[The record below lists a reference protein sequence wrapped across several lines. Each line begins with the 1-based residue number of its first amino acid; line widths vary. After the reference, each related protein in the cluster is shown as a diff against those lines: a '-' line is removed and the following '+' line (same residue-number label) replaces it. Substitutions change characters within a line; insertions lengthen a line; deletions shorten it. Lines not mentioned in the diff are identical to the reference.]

1 MSSAIPPP
9 PPPPMDS
16 PSVSDPLSCP
26 PLRWGI
32 LGCGRVSHD
41 FSQALKHLPTQ
52 SVVACSARSVDSAHA
67 FANKHKI
74 PWYGSYD
81 DMLLRPDVDIV
92 YVGNVHSLRRS
103 TGEKCLKANKHVL
116 LEKPLACSVVD
127 AEYLINL
134 AKERN
139 LFLME
144 GMWTRFFPAIQKS
157 RDICCSDKTLGELA
171 TVYSDFN
178 FCASDTDE
186 YPSSFL
192 YQRKL
197 GGGANLMVGPYPL
210 SAASMYFGGRM
221 PEQIYAVGQVDQ
233 EMGVE
238 LQVAVVLSYS
248 ATGTNKPVMRSSGMV
263 YPKLPGSGVATL
275 SYGMLCETPE
285 ETVVVGS
292 KGRMKIHGPGHC
304 PTKLQV
310 ELKAEGRGQI
320 GETLNFEYPL
330 PVDTPEIVAAGGF
343 VYPNSAGFCY
353 EAAAVARCIASGKK
367 EAPQFTLD
375 ETILNLKIIEQIRDQ
390 LGVKPIWEED

>member
-1 MSSAIPPP
+1 MEFSSV
-9 PPPPMDS
+9 PPPPMDC

-26 PLRWGI
+26 SMKWGI

-41 FSQALKHLPTQ
+41 FCQALKHLPTQ
-52 SVVACSARSVDSAHA
+52 SVVACSARSADSAQA
-67 FANKHKI
+67 FATKHNI
-74 PWYGSYD
+74 PWHGTYD

-103 TGEKCLKANKHVL
+103 TGEKCLNANKHVL
-116 LEKPLACSVVD
+116 LEKPFACSVAD
-127 AEYLINL
+127 AEYLIQL

-144 GMWTRFFPAIQKS
+144 GMWTRFFPAVQKS
-157 RDICCSDKTLGELA
+157 RDICCSEKALGEIA
-171 TVYSDFN
+171 TVCSDFN

-186 YPSSFL
+186 YPSSFV

-197 GGGANLMVGPYPL
+197 GGGANLLVGPYPMA
-210 SAASMYFGGRM
+210 AASMYFGGRM
-221 PEQIYAVGQVDQ
+221 PQQIHAVGQVDK

-238 LQVAVVLSYS
+238 LQVAAVLSYP
-248 ATGTNKPVMRSSGMV
+248 ATGTKKPVMRSSGMV

-292 KGRMKIHGPGHC
+292 NGRMKIQGPGHC

-310 ELKAEGRGQI
+310 ELKAEGRGQV
-320 GETLNFEYPL
+320 GKTLNFEYPL
-330 PVDTPEIVAAGGF
+330 PKDTPEILAAGGF

-375 ETILNLKIIEQIRDQ
+375 ETILNLKIVEQVRDQ